1 MALFAGIFAVFVQL
15 LDAKPND
22 DTIWNVIRTLS
33 YIGIVMN
40 ASGVFTAFILV
51 IDADVKATTAGED
64 MVIRFVLN
72 FAYFWMINCLSL
84 SIGIFLIM
92 IGVWVWAKESN
103 GVAIASTV
111 FLIVAGF
118 PYSVFWVIVI
128 GKVVFY
134 WRSLARMGPQE
145 QQDYLDQRAAMQNQL
160 LGLGAA
166 NAPP

>member
-1 MALFAGIFAVFVQL
+1 MAIFAGTFAVFVQL
-15 LDAKPND
+15 LGNQPND
-22 DTIWNVIRTLS
+22 IIIWKFLRTLS

-40 ASGVFTAFILV
+40 VSGVFTAFILV
-51 IDADVKATTAGED
+51 IDADVKATTVDD

-72 FAYFWMINCLSL
+72 FAYFWMINCLFL
-84 SIGIFLIM
+84 SIGIFWIM
-92 IGVWVWAKESN
+92 IGIWVWAKESN